1 MTAQVYTLRMAG
13 WKSRIAAGVSV
24 AAVAFG
30 SLAPAAAIRAPFA
43 VPGEIGGRVWLD
55 VNGDGRLSGPEE
67 PGMVGTRV
75 TLRDAAGAIL
85 AVTETGVFGLYAFGG
100 LEAGAYV
107 LQVALPEGTLA
118 TIGHPDATD
127 PVSDPNDSD
136 IGPDG
141 ITPSFKLAA
150 GESLRSIAAG
160 LLRAPVLTAWMDA
173 VPTQEKPVYDGGQIE
188 YRIWVTNA
196 ADTAALD
203 VAITDAIPDGTL
215 LWQITGGTGVLVK
228 PRLLM
233 WRFEAM
239 QPGVSYQVSFAVR
252 LVGLDDFGWITNIAQ
267 ATSGGVSAETNKV
280 FHRAYPYAVQLQS
293 LSAVRGHDAAGQ
305 PIVTVR
311 WAIAGEKNTLG
322 YRVLR
327 GPSAERGGAEVVSG
341 GLIAATGI
349 GGRYAWVD
357 AAAPIGLAYYWIEEV
372 ELDGQTVTDY
382 GPAVALAESAWR
394 VYAPALA
401 R

>member
-1 MTAQVYTLRMAG
+1 MAG
-13 WKSRIAAGVSV
+13 WKFRIAAGVSV

-30 SLAPAAAIRAPFA
+30 SLAPAAAIRAAFA
-43 VPGEIGGRVWLD
+43 APSEIGGRVWLD
-55 VNGDGRLSGPEE
+55 VNGDGRQSGPEE

-75 TLRDAAGAIL
+75 TLRDAAGETL
-85 AVTETGVFGLYAFGG
+85 AVTETGVDGLYAFGG

-107 LQVALPEGTLA
+107 LQVVLPEGTLA

-141 ITPSFKLAA
+141 MTAYFKVAS
-150 GESLRSIAAG
+150 GEVIQSIGAG
-160 LLRAPVLTAWMDA
+160 LLRLPVLTARMDA
-173 VPTQEKPVYDGGQIE
+173 IPTPEKAVYNDSLIE
-188 YRIWVTNA
+188 YRIWVTNTA
-196 ADTAALD
+196 GTAALD
-203 VAITDAIPDGTL
+203 VVVTDAIPTGSFF
-215 LWQITGGTGVLVK
+215 WEVTGGAGGFVKPGVLA
-228 PRLLM
+228 
-233 WRFEAM
+233 WQFEAM
-239 QPGVSYQVSFAVR
+239 QPGVGYRVSFVVVAFR
-252 LVGLDDFGWITNIAQ
+252 LEDVGWITNIAQ
-267 ATSGGVSAETNKV
+267 VASGAGVTETNTV
-280 FHRAYPYAVQLQS
+280 FHRAYPYAIQLQS
-293 LSAVRGHDAAGQ
+293 LSATRGNDAAGH
-305 PIVTVR
+305 PIVTVD
-311 WAIAGEKNTLG
+311 WVIAGENGTLG
-322 YRVLR
+322 YRVWR

-357 AAAPIGLAYYWIEEV
+357 VAAPAGDAFYWIEEV
-372 ELDGQTVTDY
+372 ALDGQTVTDY